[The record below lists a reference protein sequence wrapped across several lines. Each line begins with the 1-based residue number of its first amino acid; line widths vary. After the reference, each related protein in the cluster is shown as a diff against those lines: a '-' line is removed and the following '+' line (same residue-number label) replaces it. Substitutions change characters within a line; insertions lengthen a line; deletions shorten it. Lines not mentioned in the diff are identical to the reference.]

1 MSSATDP
8 KARNVTLYGRLS
20 WPVWTIAEAIARD
33 AKSTYPAANK
43 ESVTAEFNMV
53 LDQPQLDKFK
63 RHILD
68 VFLPHCVQNSIDG
81 EKRNAFTQAEADA
94 IRKVVES
101 DWEDQ
106 PPYIPIKPLHE
117 KTAAMAPDAVCQVK
131 VKGPRGADIALKAIV
146 NDESELAVP
155 GGDIIIPTRGVIMPI
170 RDTVHTLYGGCYA
183 AATLNLYAYI
193 SSGLPGISASAS
205 TIVFKADGDRFGGGV
220 AVDEDDIFED

>member
-1 MSSATDP
+1 MSSANDP
-8 KARNVTLYGRLS
+8 KARNVTIYGRLS
-20 WPVWTIAEAIARD
+20 WPVWTITEALARD

-43 ESVTAEFNMV
+43 ETVTAEFNLV

-117 KTAAMAPDAVCQVK
+117 KTAAMAPDAVCQIK
-131 VKGPRGADIALKAIV
+131 VKGPRAADIVLKAIV

-155 GGDIIIPTRGVIMPI
+155 DPDVMSFPI
-170 RDTVHTLYGGCYA
+170 VRPITQTVHSMYPGCFV
-183 AATLNLYAYI
+183 AATLNLYGFL
-193 SSGLPGISASAS
+193 SGKKPGFSASAS
-205 TIVFKADGDRFGGGV
+205 TAIFKADGDRFGGGV
-220 AVDEDDIFED
+220 DFDEDEIFLD